1 MAINQGKYKPTICA
15 IDEVDDRSFKLH
27 NSQDEIGGKQQLQ
40 QIEGSETAPLTTNQ
54 QKLHMDDGSHLTPKD
69 LEAAR
74 QDALNEVG
82 GGAGGRAPA
91 AITPNSTHPS
101 ANGLR
106 GENRSSKAYP
116 INLPFKVIKFVDGI

>member
-1 MAINQGKYKPTICA
+1 MAINQGKYKPSICA

-74 QDALNEVG
+74 QDALNEVAA
-82 GGAGGRAPA
+82 GGAGGRTPA

-106 GENRSSKAYP
+106 GVESMIHSYIHSFSN
-116 INLPFKVIKFVDGI
+116 